1 MKETEQDLK
10 PVLAALNGINMH
22 ESDNSASYLIDVDFK
37 PINIDLVN
45 IQISL
50 SKVIQQV
57 DQLKAANVA
66 IRFILN
72 KNKKVLVDELQN
84 FFILLEVYGS
94 LNAVNSFD
102 PHLMPLYMQRRKA
115 LKDLLMVRMR
125 IMEAFDTLQDQI
137 EDAPAKLGS
146 VWTDLLEL

>member
-1 MKETEQDLK
+1 M
-10 PVLAALNGINMH
+10 
-22 ESDNSASYLIDVDFK
+22 
-37 PINIDLVN
+37 
-45 IQISL
+45 
-50 SKVIQQV
+50 
-57 DQLKAANVA
+57 KAANVA

-72 KNKKVLVDELQN
+72 KNKKVLVDEMQN

-137 EDAPAKLGS
+137 EEAPAKLGS